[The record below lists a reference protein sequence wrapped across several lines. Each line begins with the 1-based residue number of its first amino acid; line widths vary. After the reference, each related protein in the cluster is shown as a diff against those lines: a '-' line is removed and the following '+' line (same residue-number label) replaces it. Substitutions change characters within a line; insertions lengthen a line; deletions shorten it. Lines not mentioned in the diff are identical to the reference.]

1 MIVGL
6 LPTAL
11 AQCYASSLRET
22 GETLMPMKA
31 GLIAVAV
38 NLCFNYILIFGHFG
52 APRLGAV
59 GAAVATVMS
68 RYVELAIVAV
78 WTHKNKERF
87 KFIEG
92 AYKAPRYLPR
102 LRCRCSKRVC
112 RS

>member
-1 MIVGL
+1 M
-6 LPTAL
+6 
-11 AQCYASSLRET
+11 
-22 GETLMPMKA
+22 
-31 GLIAVAV
+31 
-38 NLCFNYILIFGHFG
+38 IFGHFG

-78 WTHKNKERF
+78 WTHKTRNDF

-92 AYKAPRYLPR
+92 AYRSAKIPAALTVQM
-102 LRCRCSKRVC
+102 LKRVC